1 MAEPRRVQL
10 TSLSGNIPIPS
21 TLLKLPLKE
30 ELTITTSGNDVHTAI
45 SEKSETTSRIVLAL
59 FEPDQRRCPEFY
71 YPELVKKKSS
81 SLKKPIKSLEEVEE
95 EKHREEAEALAKRF
109 EEKYGGNKR
118 KKDRMQDLIDMG
130 YGYDETDSFIDNS
143 EAYDELVPASLTTK
157 YGGFYINSGMLQ
169 FRQASESE
177 ADDFT
182 DEMKKIK
189 APKKKKLKDGGDVKL
204 IKKKTKDG
212 QHKKSKVS
220 KMGIMPLNSTEE
232 KKKKKKHSGALS
244 VNEML
249 KTFQR
254 EKESSLTEP
263 KPPQISQ
270 PMTLSVREMDPS
282 LSVADPL
289 LSLIGSANESDFF
302 QAASTIDFDI
312 DLDKLLYESP
322 EPSPPGLDENSDP
335 LSAVQSQKQPLS
347 LPEGLPPALER
358 RIKELTQAA
367 KASEGEGKQ
376 KFFTQ
381 DINNMLLDIEL
392 QSRELN
398 SQMRSGIYA
407 HLASFLPCSKDT
419 LVKRAKKLHLHEQD
433 GRLKEP
439 LQRLKEAIGRSMPG
453 QISKYQDEC
462 QAHTQAKFAK
472 ILEEGKEKESKDK
485 AYSDDDD
492 EEEKSGKRVMGPR
505 KKFQWNDEIREFLC
519 NVVRLKMG
527 SYELERN
534 KSQNAEEYLKAFL
547 EAEVK
552 PLWPKGWMQARMLFK
567 ESRRAH
573 CHITCLPTKKKVIT
587 APKIKNKEPF
597 VKLERKGTFFGNA
610 PTPTGSTVLGSGS
623 PSVLASGSES
633 SSVGPHGC
641 CGPHCAPVH
650 APNSIQAFS
659 MDDSLDGDLLHN
671 PPSLGAVSE
680 ELAALNS
687 DARGSPDFCFS
698 AVHKPAPD
706 SVPASALLEE
716 RNAVP
721 KLSETTSMA
730 TSQSPLNLLAEQAL
744 ALGQLSQDGKTENTQ
759 LLILP
764 GYKELLSHATLS
776 AKALSDSMQ
785 AKERSFNQPGTS
797 HSPLPS
803 PTLKPFLQHSQR
815 QKHFPTPMQYNLGS
829 SQNKA
834 SKYFHPCS
842 GVQQPKAASKAQ
854 AFQSLSSSPPNNGH
868 PASISIASMIP
879 SKGSALTYLP
889 KHGSTPSPSGL
900 AFKPEFSLPGT
911 PQGSAAQCL
920 SGSHGPATGAKS
932 PSPSQAP
939 CLQSPSTTV
948 KKAPSSQKLTLVAPP
963 GGSNGDS
970 AMGIQGVARL
980 LTSSLNPAVAPPVS
994 APVAAVTK
1002 SGASVLSSAPSLN
1015 LLSPSFT
1022 TAGQKLTPGTLGILP
1037 GIVPMHTFS
1046 FPVIFNPESASQ
1058 KMGSKDAIVTGPAP
1072 GTFHHG
1078 LTHSIFGGLHSST
1091 LHPPQLPQ
1099 STLSS
1104 HLQQSL
1110 QDGSKVHG
1118 ESANAQRKLQ

>member
-1 MAEPRRVQL
+1 MAPNPYALQ
-10 TSLSGNIPIPS
+10 SC
-21 TLLKLPLKE
+21 K
-30 ELTITTSGNDVHTAI
+30 GNDCAYLQ
-45 SEKSETTSRIVLAL
+45 SNA
-59 FEPDQRRCPEFY
+59 
-71 YPELVKKKSS
+71 
-81 SLKKPIKSLEEVEE
+81 LKKPTKTLEEVEE
-95 EKHREEAEALAKRF
+95 EKQKEEAEALAKKF

-177 ADDFT
+177 GDDDFT
-182 DEMKKIK
+182 DEVKKFK
-189 APKKKKLKDGGDVKL
+189 PPKKKKIKEAGDVKL
-204 IKKKTKDG
+204 LKKKTKEG
-212 QHKKSKVS
+212 QHKKSKGA
-220 KMGIMPLNSTEE
+220 KMGIMPLNSTED

-249 KTFQR
+249 KKFQR
-254 EKESSLTEP
+254 ERESSIREEP
-263 KPPQISQ
+263 KPLQCSQ
-270 PMTLSVREMDPS
+270 PVALSTREMDPS
-282 LSVADPL
+282 LNVADPL
-289 LSLIGSANESDFF
+289 LSLIGSANESDLL

-322 EPSPPGLDENSDP
+322 EPSPLGLDENSDP
-335 LSAVQSQKQPLS
+335 LSAVQSQKQPPL

-398 SQMRSGIYA
+398 SQIRSGIYA

-439 LQRLKEAIGRSMPG
+439 LQRLKEAIGRSMPE
-453 QISKYQDEC
+453 QITKYQDEC
-462 QAHTQAKFAK
+462 QAHTQAKFARM
-472 ILEEGKEKESKDK
+472 LEEGKEKEQKDK
-485 AYSDDDD
+485 ACSEEEDD
-492 EEEKSGKRVMGPR
+492 EEKSGKRVMGPR
-505 KKFQWNDEIREFLC
+505 KKFHWNEEIRDFLC

-573 CHITCLPTKKKVIT
+573 SHITCLPTKKKVIT
-587 APKIKNKEPF
+587 APKIKTKEPF
-597 VKLERKGTFFGNA
+597 VKLEKKVTSMGTTLA
-610 PTPTGSTVLGSGS
+610 TSGST
-623 PSVLASGSES
+623 SVLVSVSSGTLVAPPCSCA
-633 SSVGPHGC
+633 PHS
-641 CGPHCAPVH
+641 APVH
-650 APNSIQAFS
+650 GPISVAANQPFS
-659 MDDSLDGDLLHN
+659 LDDSLDGDLIHN

-687 DARGSPDFCFS
+687 DVRVSPDFCFPT
-698 AVHKPAPD
+698 VHKSASESTPALA
-706 SVPASALLEE
+706 VQEE
-716 RNAVP
+716 RKAGP
-721 KLSETTSMA
+721 KLSSSAAMSSMA

-744 ALGQLSQDGKTENTQ
+744 ALGQLSQDMKTENSQ
-759 LLILP
+759 LLILS
-764 GYKELLSHATLS
+764 GYKELLSQASLTSTKTLS
-776 AKALSDSMQ
+776 DNMQ
-785 AKERSFNQPGTS
+785 VQVKQRSFGLPASSQPPLQ
-797 HSPLPS
+797 SPA
-803 PTLKPFLQHSQR
+803 LKPFLQHSQH
-815 QKHFPTPMQYNLGS
+815 QKHFPATMQYSLAG

-834 SKYFHPCS
+834 AKYFPPCP
-842 GVQQPKAASKAQ
+842 GMQQPKATSKAQ
-854 AFQSLSSSPPNNGH
+854 AFQSHPPTPPNNGH
-868 PASISIASMIP
+868 AVSVSMTSMIP
-879 SKGSALTYLP
+879 SQGSSLGYLP
-889 KHGSTPSPSGL
+889 KHGPTSSTSGLPFKPAFTLPSTPQSS
-900 AFKPEFSLPGT
+900 ST
-911 PQGSAAQCL
+911 QSVSSAL
-920 SGSHGPATGAKS
+920 SSATSVIASHKS
-932 PSPSQAP
+932 PTPSQASG
-939 CLQSPSTTV
+939 LQSPSPIV

-970 AMGIQGVARL
+970 AMGTQGVARL

-994 APVAAVTK
+994 APAAAVTK
-1002 SGASVLSSAPSLN
+1002 SSVGGSVLSSSQTLN

-1022 TAGQKLTPGTLGILP
+1022 TAGQKLAPGTLGILP

-1058 KMGSKDAIVTGPAP
+1058 ALGSKDAIVTGPAP

-1110 QDGSKVHG
+1110 QDGSQVHG
-1118 ESANAQRKLQ
+1118 EGANAQRKLQ

>member
-10 TSLSGNIPIPS
+10 TSLSSNIPIPS
-21 TLLKLPLKE
+21 TLLKMPSKE
-30 ELTITTSGNDVHTAI
+30 ESTVTTPANALHTAI
-45 SEKSETTSRIVLAL
+45 TGKSETTARIVLAL

-71 YPELVKKKSS
+71 YPELVKKKSNAF
-81 SLKKPIKSLEEVEE
+81 KKSIKSLEVEE
-95 EKHREEAEALAKRF
+95 KKPKDEVEALAKKF

-157 YGGFYINSGMLQ
+157 YGGFYINSGTLQ

-177 ADDFT
+177 ADDDFT
-182 DEMKKIK
+182 DVIKKHK
-189 APKKKKLKDGGDVKL
+189 APKKKKLKEPGDVKF
-204 IKKKTKDG
+204 IKKKTKEG
-212 QHKKSKVS
+212 QHKKSRVS
-220 KMGIMPLNSTEE
+220 NTGIMPLNLMED
-232 KKKKKKHSGALS
+232 KKKKKKHSGDLS

-249 KTFQR
+249 NKFQR
-254 EKESSLTEP
+254 EKESSLKEEP
-263 KPPQISQ
+263 KPLQSCQ

-282 LSVADPL
+282 LNVADPL
-289 LSLIGSANESDFF
+289 LSLIGSADESDLF

-335 LSAVQSQKQPLS
+335 LSVVQSQKQPPL

-358 RIKELTQAA
+358 HIKELTQAA

-381 DINNMLLDIEL
+381 DVNNMLLDIEL

-398 SQMRSGIYA
+398 SQIRSGIYA

-419 LVKRAKKLHLHEQD
+419 LVKRAKKLHLNEQD

-439 LQRLKEAIGRSMPG
+439 LQQLKEAIGRSMPE
-453 QISKYQDEC
+453 QITKYQEEC

-472 ILEEGKEKESKDK
+472 MLEEGKDKEQKDK
-485 AYSDDDD
+485 ACSDEDD

-505 KKFQWNDEIREFLC
+505 KKFHWNEEIRDFLC

-573 CHITCLPTKKKVIT
+573 SHMTCLPTKKKVIT
-587 APKIKNKEPF
+587 APKIKTKEP
-597 VKLERKGTFFGNA
+597 VMKPEKKVTLGTA
-610 PTPTGSTVLGSGS
+610 LTPSGSTSVLVSVSGS
-623 PSVLASGSES
+623 TSVLMSVLMSVSGST
-633 SSVGPHGC
+633 SVGPPGS
-641 CGPHCAPVH
+641 CAPRGTPVH
-650 APNSIQAFS
+650 GLGSATAPQPFGT
-659 MDDSLDGDLLHN
+659 DDSLDGDLIHN

-687 DARGSPDFCFS
+687 DVRASPDFCFPVAHRPS
-698 AVHKPAPD
+698 PD
-706 SVPASALLEE
+706 SASALASQEE
-716 RNAVP
+716 RKATP
-721 KLSETTSMA
+721 KLSGSTSVSSMA

-744 ALGQLSQDGKTENTQ
+744 ALGQLSQDRKTENAQ
-759 LLILP
+759 LLVLP
-764 GYKELLSHATLS
+764 GYKELLSQASLS
-776 AKALSDSMQ
+776 TKALSDNLQVKQRGFSLPG
-785 AKERSFNQPGTS
+785 ASQP
-797 HSPLPS
+797 PLPS
-803 PTLKPFLQHSQR
+803 PTLKPFLQHNQH
-815 QKHFPTPMQYNLGS
+815 QKHFPVPMQYNLGS

-834 SKYFHPCS
+834 AKYFSPCP
-842 GVQQPKAASKAQ
+842 GMQQPKVTSKAHS
-854 AFQSLSSSPPNNGH
+854 FQSLPSTLPNNGQ
-868 PASISIASMIP
+868 PASVGIANMIP
-879 SKGSALTYLP
+879 SQGSSLGYLP
-889 KHGSTPSPSGL
+889 KHGSASSAPSLP
-900 AFKPEFSLPGT
+900 FKPVFSLPSA
-911 PQGSAAQCL
+911 PQSSVAQSVPGSL
-920 SGSHGPATGAKS
+920 SSVTSVISSHKS
-932 PSPSQAP
+932 PSPSQASG
-939 CLQSPSTTV
+939 LQSPSSTV

-970 AMGIQGVARL
+970 AMGTQGVARL
-980 LTSSLNPAVAPPVS
+980 LTSSLNPVVAPPMS
-994 APVAAVTK
+994 APAA
-1002 SGASVLSSAPSLN
+1002 A
-1015 LLSPSFT
+1015 
-1022 TAGQKLTPGTLGILP
+1022 KLTPGTLGILP

-1058 KMGSKDAIVTGPAP
+1058 ALGSKDAIVTGPAP

-1110 QDGSKVHG
+1110 QDGSQVHG
-1118 ESANAQRKLQ
+1118 ESAIAQRKFQ